1 VSGTTPSHPTELT
14 PRPWSAAGAAVVLI
28 AIGALS
34 GFAPAFS
41 IRADIVV
48 SAALSLTVVAW
59 LVWTLY
65 PLRALGHRVLLVT
78 LVGLLTGA
86 LLTWA
91 ELLPLANVAKVVA
104 AAALGLWV
112 AENLE
117 HASWVV
123 LVAVVSA
130 VVDIVSVYGGPTKA
144 LLDEGPRVVG
154 YFTVALTWSGHDAA
168 EGYTALGVSD
178 VVFFSLY
185 LAAARRFALRPLA
198 SAVAMVASFVVTIIA
213 ALWWEALPALPLLSV
228 AFLAVN
234 ADKVWALR
242 AEGRPEA

>member
-1 VSGTTPSHPTELT
+1 VSGTTPSRLTEPTARLW
-14 PRPWSAAGAAVVLI
+14 PAAGAAVVLI
-28 AIGALS
+28 AVGALG
-34 GFAPAFS
+34 GFFPAFS
-41 IRADIVV
+41 LRTDIVV
-48 SAALSLTVVAW
+48 SAALSLAVVAW
-59 LVWTLY
+59 LVWGLY
-65 PLRALGHRVLLVT
+65 PLRVLGHGLLVVAA
-78 LVGLLTGA
+78 VGLPLGA
-86 LLTWA
+86 LLTGL

-117 HASWVV
+117 RVSWVV

-130 VVDIVSVYGGPTKA
+130 AVDIVSVYGGPTKA

-154 YFTVALTWSGHDAA
+154 YFTVALTWSGYDAA
-168 EGYTALGVSD
+168 EGYTALGISD

-185 LAAARRFALRPLA
+185 LGAARRFGLRPLA
-198 SAVAMVASFVVTIIA
+198 SAVAMVASFVVTVAA

-242 AEGRPEA
+242 TEKRPGA